1 MNVLLDTCA
10 LYWIANDAEDL
21 SAAARE
27 AIEGAWSVYVSPVSA
42 WEIGLK
48 VRKGKLELPEA
59 LESWYSRVLERH
71 DLEEFPLGGE
81 AAMRSTSLPPLHQ
94 DPADRLLI
102 AVAQTHDLVLLTPD
116 EKIRRYPDVN
126 VLW

>member
-10 LYWIANDAEDL
+10 LYWVANDDDDL
-21 SAAARE
+21 SATARE
-27 AIEGAWSVYVSPVSA
+27 AIEGAGSAYVSPVSA

-48 VRKGKLELPEA
+48 VRKGKLELPA
-59 LESWYSRVLERH
+59 LLESWYHRVLGQH

-81 AAMRSTSLPPLHQ
+81 AAILSTTLPPLHQ

-102 AVAQTHDLVLLTPD
+102 AVAQVHDFVLLTPD
-116 EKIRRYPDVN
+116 EKIRQYPDVN